1 METFRRKIVKREA
14 SWSTVGIPL
23 PIMKLWSQFSEVT
36 LIWDESDPFTL
47 TVKPM
52 EEN

>member
-14 SWSTVGIPL
+14 SWGTVGIPL
-23 PIMKLWSQFSEVT
+23 PIMKLWSRFNEVT

-47 TVKPM
+47 TVKPT
-52 EEN
+52 EE